1 MYVVS
6 YFVIPLPVH
15 ASECTFLKHFLVDNR
30 QECDE
35 YDFTTTGEISPNDES
50 DEEVKRK
57 PKKKVYPGFVTDSE
71 SCKEKVDGSG
81 REAEPDVRNENQ
93 VVESRKRDITSLLPD
108 PPEKLKERHIQNKS
122 ALFSKHLIGSSA
134 PQQQQSTS
142 PSDHKQRSRSP
153 RENTKTRET
162 SPTSQRGSHSFR
174 GGRSNSSNRLQGSSS
189 TSQLSTSYEQRQRSR
204 SPTSSGNN
212 TKNRESSQTSQRGSN
227 SFRGGRSNSSNRLQ
241 GSSST
246 SQLSTSYEQRQ
257 RSRSPTSSGN
267 NTKNRESSQ
276 TSQRGS
282 NSFRGG
288 RSNSSNRLQGSS
300 STSQLSTSYEQRQRS
315 RSPRS
320 SGNNTKNRESSQ
332 TSQRG
337 SNSFRGGRSNSSNR
351 LQGSSSISQLSTSYE
366 QRQRSRSP
374 RSSEN
379 NTKNR
384 ESSQTYYEQRQRSRS
399 PIESFEPSDGD
410 RSPRSPSP
418 PDDQLASAEDDSNT
432 DVVYPMTE
440 ERFQKRVIYLL
451 SEIRDLLKKPSRSH
465 AAQCNL
471 ERAETMEEFFE
482 LENILDNVNEEA
494 SLREYLRRIGG
505 VGSVD
510 LLKRA
515 MSRMMSNSVM
525 SKINMKGKKNKFPF
539 IETNLY
545 KVISDV
551 VMMTYPEVTEI
562 KIQEEMA
569 KFLKYAPE
577 RAGGGGRQR
586 RE

>member
-1 MYVVS
+1 MWPPGS
-6 YFVIPLPVH
+6 NAARFMKEIKEPG
-15 ASECTFLKHFLVDNR
+15 EKWQKFDLVKIKMKSNNR

-108 PPEKLKERHIQNKS
+108 PPEKLKERHIQNKRS
-122 ALFSKHLIGSSA
+122 GSSA

-288 RSNSSNRLQGSS
+288 RSNSSI
-300 STSQLSTSYEQRQRS
+300 
-315 RSPRS
+315 
-320 SGNNTKNRESSQ
+320 
-332 TSQRG
+332 
-337 SNSFRGGRSNSSNR
+337 R

-451 SEIRDLLKKPSRSH
+451 SEIRDRLKKPSRSH

-545 KVISDV
+545 KVISGKLREELFCFYV
-551 VMMTYPEVTEI
+551 TKHYLHGVQKKYVMQATYNQQIPCFVYKTRTLVPTFGHPRVCCI
-562 KIQEEMA
+562 R
-569 KFLKYAPE
+569 FLEA
-577 RAGGGGRQR
+577 
-586 RE
+586 